1 MTSDLEHLVR
11 SDEEDDEGLN
21 APATSVRRS
30 PRIGP
35 ADVFRAA
42 DELLLEGN
50 RPTIDRVRM
59 RLGRGSPNT
68 INEHLDAW
76 WLKLGARLRDIP
88 GREFPQLPE
97 RTAQALLSLW
107 NEALE
112 GAQDT
117 LRGSIGARESE
128 VAAREQ
134 ALSAAAA
141 ELTERETALAARAA
155 GLEES
160 IALAKEQLLAANQRV
175 ERLEAALAD
184 RDAELIRLRSRI
196 ESAEAQAETH
206 RGKRDAAIAAHQ
218 AERLRLEERD
228 QSAESR
234 WLTEVDRV
242 RQNAKEQERHI
253 KDFKRQVTQLQ
264 SERDT
269 LRQEIQ
275 EARAEL
281 KTATAVR
288 EQLELR
294 LRTANAAQVPP
305 RVARKPKKSVSKR
318 TQKPVR
324 SLKPQDA

>member
-1 MTSDLEHLVR
+1 VTSDLEQSL
-11 SDEEDDEGLN
+11 SDEDDDEGLH
-21 APATSVRRS
+21 APASSVRRS
-30 PRIGP
+30 PRIGQT
-35 ADVFRAA
+35 DVFRAA

-88 GREFPQLPE
+88 GREFPQLPD
-97 RTAQALLSLW
+97 RTAKALLTLW

-117 LRGSIGARESE
+117 LRGAIGARESE

-141 ELTERETALAARAA
+141 ALNERETALAARAA

-160 IALAKEQLLAANQRV
+160 IGLAKDQLLAANQRA

-184 RDAELIRLRSRI
+184 RDAETLRLRSRI
-196 ESAEAQAETH
+196 ESAEALAESFREKH
-206 RGKRDAAIAAHQ
+206 DAALVAHQ
-218 AERLRLEERD
+218 GERLRREERN

-253 KDFKRQVTQLQ
+253 KDVQRQVTQLVA
-264 SERDT
+264 ERDT
-269 LRQEIQ
+269 LRQELQ
-275 EARAEL
+275 GARAEL
-281 KTATAVR
+281 KTALAVR
-288 EQLELR
+288 EQLDLR
-294 LRTANAAQVPP
+294 LRAANALESTPQAT
-305 RVARKPKKSVSKR
+305 RKPKKSVSKR
-318 TQKPVR
+318 AKKGR
-324 SLKPQDA
+324 SLQHQDA

>member
-1 MTSDLEHLVR
+1 MTSDFE
-11 SDEEDDEGLN
+11 EEDDEGLP
-21 APATSVRRS
+21 APATPVRRS
-30 PRIGP
+30 PRIGQ
-35 ADVFRAA
+35 ADVFQAA

-97 RTAQALLSLW
+97 RTAQALLTLW
-107 NEALE
+107 NEALQ

-117 LRGSIGARESE
+117 LRGSIGAREGE
-128 VAAREQ
+128 VAVREE

-141 ELTERETALAARAA
+141 ALSERETALAARAA
-155 GLEES
+155 ALEES
-160 IALAKEQLLAANQRV
+160 IALLKDQHLAANQRA
-175 ERLEAALAD
+175 ERLEAALAE
-184 RDAELIRLRSRI
+184 RDGESIRLRSRI
-196 ESAEAQAETH
+196 ESAEAKAETH
-206 RGKRDAAIAAHQ
+206 RSKHEAALAAHQ
-218 AERLRLEERD
+218 AERLKLEERN

-253 KDFKRQVTQLQ
+253 KDFERQVKQLL

-269 LRQEIQ
+269 LREEIQ
-275 EARAEL
+275 GARAEL
-281 KTATAVR
+281 KTAIAVR

-294 LRTANAAQVPP
+294 LRAANTHESPPQAA
-305 RVARKPKKSVSKR
+305 RRPKKSVSKR
-318 TQKPVR
+318 AKRGR
-324 SLKPQDA
+324 SLQHQDA

>member
-1 MTSDLEHLVR
+1 VTSDF
-11 SDEEDDEGLN
+11 DADDDEGLP
-21 APATSVRRS
+21 APATPARRS
-30 PRIGP
+30 PRIGQ
-35 ADVFRAA
+35 ADVFQAA
-42 DELLLEGN
+42 DGLLLEGN
-50 RPTIDRVRM
+50 RPTIDRVRV

-97 RTAQALLSLW
+97 RTAQALLTLW
-107 NEALE
+107 NEALA

-128 VAAREQ
+128 VATREQ
-134 ALSAAAA
+134 ALGVAAAA
-141 ELTERETALAARAA
+141 LTMRETALAARAA

-160 IALAKEQLLAANQRV
+160 ITLAKDQLLAANQRA

-184 RDAELIRLRSRI
+184 RDSETIRLRARI
-196 ESAEAQAETH
+196 ESAEALAESFREKH
-206 RGKRDAAIAAHQ
+206 DAVLAAHET
-218 AERLRLEERD
+218 ERLRLEERH

-234 WLTEVDRV
+234 WITEVDRV

-253 KDFKRQVTQLQ
+253 KDVQRQVTQLAA
-264 SERDT
+264 ERDT

-275 EARAEL
+275 GAHAEL
-281 KTATAVR
+281 KTANAVR

-294 LRTANAAQVPP
+294 LRAAHALESPP
-305 RVARKPKKSVSKR
+305 QATRMREKSVSKR
-318 TQKPVR
+318 AKKGR
-324 SLKPQDA
+324 SLQRQDA

>member
-1 MTSDLEHLVR
+1 VSSDLEQSL
-11 SDEEDDEGLN
+11 SDEDDDEGLD
-21 APATSVRRS
+21 APASPVRRS
-30 PRIGP
+30 PRIGQ
-35 ADVFRAA
+35 ADVFGAA

-97 RTAQALLSLW
+97 RTAQALLTLW

-117 LRGSIGARESE
+117 LRGSISARESE

-141 ELTERETALAARAA
+141 ELTKRETALVARAA

-160 IALAKEQLLAANQRV
+160 MAFAQPARGAAGGGAR
-175 ERLEAALAD
+175 RPGRRIDPA
-184 RDAELIRLRSRI
+184 I
-196 ESAEAQAETH
+196 ESHGIRRGPGRTH
-206 RGKRDAAIAAHQ
+206 RGKHDAAIAAHQ
-218 AERLRLEERD
+218 AERLRLEERY
-228 QSAESR
+228 QSTESR

-242 RQNAKEQERHI
+242 RQNAKEQERHLR
-253 KDFKRQVTQLQ
+253 DFQRQVTRLQ

-269 LRQEIQ
+269 LRQEMQ
-275 EARAEL
+275 GVRAD
-281 KTATAVR
+281 
-288 EQLELR
+288 LEGPESR
-294 LRTANAAQVPP
+294 
-305 RVARKPKKSVSKR
+305 
-318 TQKPVR
+318 R
-324 SLKPQDA
+324 SLSRNEPENPSVPSNPRAHEAFNEVLCGYDR